1 MTTLDTFT
9 DKVQEAK
16 PQHTMSV
23 AEAEYLYEQSYERQV
38 EKRYEWLIQQ
48 KLAEERKEEQSHREY
63 TKRNYIRIG
72 GN

>member
-16 PQHTMSV
+16 PQHVMSV
-23 AEAEYLYEQSYERQV
+23 DEAEYLYEQSYERQV
-38 EKRYEWLIQQ
+38 EKRYDWLIQQ
-48 KLAEERKEEQSHREY
+48 KLAEEHKEIEAHKEY
-63 TKRNYIRIG
+63 TKKNYIRIG

>member
-1 MTTLDTFT
+1 MTTLDTFA

-16 PQHTMSV
+16 PRHTMSE

-38 EKRYEWLIQQ
+38 EKRYDWLIQQ
-48 KLAEERKEEQSHREY
+48 KLAEERKETEAHKEY
-63 TKRNYIRIG
+63 TKKNYIRVG